1 MLEDNRN
8 LPKSCSCDSN
18 KTHAVKMIF
27 YVGKIASGQKL
38 ADIMTRLADSEE
50 FGTWHDIHNNYVAGT
65 YLNDGYYVQLRL
77 DSTITF
83 QQ

>member
-1 MLEDNRN
+1 MSRDVL
-8 LPKSCSCDSN
+8 CY
-18 KTHAVKMIF
+18 HAL
-27 YVGKIASGQKL
+27 GQKL
-38 ADIMTRLADSEE
+38 AGIMTWLADSEE

-77 DSTITF
+77 ESTITF